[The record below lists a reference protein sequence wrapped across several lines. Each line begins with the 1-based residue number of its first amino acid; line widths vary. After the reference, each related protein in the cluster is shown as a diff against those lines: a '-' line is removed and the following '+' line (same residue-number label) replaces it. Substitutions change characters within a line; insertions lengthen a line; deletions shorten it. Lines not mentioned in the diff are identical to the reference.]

1 MKLSID
7 IPTSLKDVTLKQYKH
22 FLKMQD
28 KNKDDKFV
36 QAKMI
41 EIFCNVRLDQV
52 LKLRFNDTQEI
63 VKILSGLFEEKPP
76 LVHKFKINKKEYGF
90 HPELDDLSL
99 GEYIDL
105 DTYIGDWDN
114 IEKAMNVLYRP
125 ITHKL
130 KDNYNIEEYKA
141 EDNPDLLNM
150 PMDAVLSSIFFLW
163 NLGIDLSKTMTNYL
177 DNQQTEALTE
187 YLSLQEN
194 GDGINHFSDSLK
206 EILEDLRISLN

>member
-194 GDGINHFSDSLK
+194 GGGINHFIHSL
-206 EILEDLRISLN
+206 EGILQDLKVSLN

>member
-1 MKLSID
+1 M
-7 IPTSLKDVTLKQYKH
+7 
-22 FLKMQD
+22 
-28 KNKDDKFV
+28 
-36 QAKMI
+36 
-41 EIFCNVRLDQV
+41 
-52 LKLRFNDTQEI
+52 
-63 VKILSGLFEEKPP
+63 FEEKPP

-194 GDGINHFSDSLK
+194 GDGINHFIHSL
-206 EILEDLRISLN
+206 EGILQDLKVSLN